1 MKLVVDP
8 GLTLLVGLGNPGS
21 KYEQTRH
28 NAGFWFVDRVAER
41 LGASFRSESKFQGHA
56 AEATHGGRKIHLL
69 KPMTYM
75 NLSGQSVQAYV
86 RYYDIPLDQL
96 LIAHDELDVPPGAV
110 KLKFG
115 GGFAGHNGLIDM
127 GRLGSPDF
135 WRLRIGIGR
144 PTRKGPDYLLDR
156 PGKAE
161 RAQIDEAITISLD
174 ALELMLDG
182 QMGKAMQQLHSK
194 PKTNHGEHGA
204 HGD

>member
-1 MKLVVDP
+1 MKHVVDP

-28 NAGFWFVDRVAER
+28 NAGFWFVERVAER
-41 LGASFRSESKFQGHA
+41 LGASFRTESKFQGLA
-56 AEATHGGRKIHLL
+56 AEALHKGRKIHLL
-69 KPMTYM
+69 KPTTYM

-86 RYYDIPLDQL
+86 RCYDIPLDQL
-96 LIAHDELDVPPGAV
+96 LIAHDELDLAPGTV
-110 KLKFG
+110 KLKYG

-144 PTRKGPDYLLDR
+144 PTHKGPDYLLDR

-161 RAQIDEAITISLD
+161 RARIDSAIDISLG
-174 ALELMLDG
+174 ALDLMLDG
-182 QMGKAMQQLHSK
+182 QMGKAMQQLHTAPPDSV
-194 PKTNHGEHGA
+194 A
-204 HGD
+204 RAD

>member
-1 MKLVVDP
+1 MKHVVDP

-28 NAGFWFVDRVAER
+28 NAGFWFVDGVAQR
-41 LGASFRSESKFQGHA
+41 LGAAFRSESKFQGLA
-56 AEATHGGRKIHLL
+56 AEASHKGRKIHLL
-69 KPMTYM
+69 KPTTFM

-86 RYYDIPLDQL
+86 RYYDIPLEQV
-96 LIAHDELDVPPGAV
+96 LIAHDELDLAPGTV
-110 KLKFG
+110 KLKYG

-135 WRLRIGIGR
+135 WRLRLGIGR
-144 PTRKGPDYLLDR
+144 PTRKGPDYLLER

-161 RAQIDEAITISLD
+161 RALIDAAITTSLD

-182 QMGKAMQQLHSK
+182 QMGKAMQQLHTPPADSVA
-194 PKTNHGEHGA
+194 GA
-204 HGD
+204 D

>member
-1 MKLVVDP
+1 MKHVVDP

-41 LGASFRSESKFQGHA
+41 LGASLRSDSKFKGLV
-56 AEATHGGRKIHLL
+56 AEALHKGRKIHLL

-86 RYYDIPLDQL
+86 RYFDIPLDQV

-110 KLKFG
+110 KLKYS

-144 PTRKGPDYLLDR
+144 PTRKGPDYLLER

-161 RAQIDEAITISLD
+161 RDLIDVAITASVD

-182 QMGKAMQQLHSK
+182 QMGKAMQQLHTDK
-194 PKTNHGEHGA
+194 QKT
-204 HGD
+204 GDRRQETE

>member
-1 MKLVVDP
+1 MKHVVDP

-21 KYEQTRH
+21 RYEQTRH
-28 NAGFWFVDRVAER
+28 NAGFWFVDGVAQR
-41 LGASFRSESKFQGHA
+41 LGASFRTENKFHGLV
-56 AEATHGGRKIHLL
+56 AEGTHKGRKIHLL
-69 KPMTYM
+69 KPTTFM

-96 LIAHDELDVPPGAV
+96 LIAHDELDVPPGGV
-110 KLKFG
+110 KLKYG

-144 PTRKGPDYLLDR
+144 PTYKGPDYLLDR

-161 RAQIDEAITISLD
+161 RARIDAAIATAMD

-182 QMGKAMQQLHSK
+182 EMGKAMQQLHTRPADSVA
-194 PKTNHGEHGA
+194 GA
-204 HGD
+204 E

>member
-1 MKLVVDP
+1 MKHVVDP

-28 NAGFWFVDRVAER
+28 NAGFWFVDGVARR
-41 LGASFRSESKFQGHA
+41 LGTSFRTESKFHGLV
-56 AEATHGGRKIHLL
+56 AEASYKGRKIHLL
-69 KPMTYM
+69 KPTTFM

-96 LIAHDELDVPPGAV
+96 LIAHDELDVPPGGL
-110 KLKFG
+110 KLKYG

-144 PTRKGPDYLLDR
+144 PTHKGPDYLLER

-161 RAQIDEAITISLD
+161 RAQIDAAISTALD

-182 QMGKAMQQLHSK
+182 QLGKAMQQIHTRPPDSIA
-194 PKTNHGEHGA
+194 ESV
-204 HGD
+204 

>member
-1 MKLVVDP
+1 MKHVVDP

-41 LGASFRSESKFQGHA
+41 LGASFRNEGKFQGHA
-56 AEATHGGRKIHLL
+56 AEAVHRGRKIHLL

-86 RYYDIPLDQL
+86 RYYDIPLEQL
-96 LIAHDELDVPPGAV
+96 LIAHDELDLPPGAV

-115 GGFAGHNGLIDM
+115 GGYAGHNGLIDM
-127 GRLGSPDF
+127 GRLGNPDF

-144 PTRKGPDYLLDR
+144 PTRKGPDYLLER

-161 RAQIDEAITISLD
+161 RVQIDEAIANSLD

-194 PKTNHGEHGA
+194 PMEAKKEIKEE
-204 HGD
+204 

>member
-1 MKLVVDP
+1 MKHVVEP

-28 NAGFWFVDRVAER
+28 NAGFWFVDGVAQR
-41 LGASFRSESKFQGHA
+41 LGAAFRAENKFHGLV
-56 AEATHGGRKIHLL
+56 AEASHKGRKIHLL
-69 KPMTYM
+69 KPTTYM

-96 LIAHDELDVPPGAV
+96 LIAHDELDVPPGGV
-110 KLKFG
+110 KLKYG

-144 PTRKGPDYLLDR
+144 PSHKGPDYLLDR

-161 RAQIDEAITISLD
+161 RAQIDAAISTALD

-182 QMGKAMQQLHSK
+182 QLGKAMQQLHTR
-194 PKTNHGEHGA
+194 PADPVTEAVDG
-204 HGD
+204 